1 MDERPNVLRRFILLG
16 GDTYYAAGGFN
27 DFISSHD
34 SLDAAVD
41 EARRRE
47 SLRSMDAFDWWHVWD
62 CVTNSVVAKSESQA
76 YGASDEGRNC
86 PHHRRWSDGLY
97 DPIPER
103 VGEGSG

>member
-76 YGASDEGRNC
+76 YGASD
-86 PHHRRWSDGLY
+86 DGPKL
-97 DPIPER
+97 PAPPE
-103 VGEGSG
+103 VE

>member
-16 GDTYYAAGGFN
+16 GDTHYAAGGFN

-34 SLDAAVD
+34 NLDAAVA

-47 SLRSMDAFDWWHVWD
+47 SLRSMSAIDWWHVWD

-76 YGASDEGRNC
+76 YGVSG
-86 PHHRRWSDGLY
+86 DG
-97 DPIPER
+97 PELPAPPE
-103 VGEGSG
+103 VE